1 MEMAMDLFKVKR
13 FVRARKAS
21 PEKDMEDKPVPPPEG
36 MKVEN
41 GDDLSESMKVEPSS
55 EAEEEEDDD
64 DFILNEVKKRLKE
77 LRRNSSMGL
86 IPEESCEEE
95 EEEEEET
102 SSSEWRSSEIEDH
115 QPFYRFDEKYGAY
128 CERMLFFDRMSAQRL
143 LEPGSPI
150 PSTPSPKSASKK
162 LSSALRS
169 LSMRKRGESQDDDEL
184 LQPPQDDPYQ
194 DLETAYVAHICLT
207 WEALHCQ
214 YMQLSQKIASQ
225 PDDSTPYNHAAQ
237 HFQQFLVLLQRFIE
251 NEPFEQGLRVE
262 NYARARKSFPSLLQV
277 SSIQGSERDLE
288 ESDLRIS
295 ASVLIKLIEGSILTF
310 HSFLKMDKKKS
321 GLTVSLFGGQSQNA
335 SPLQLTQSTLDKKKM
350 KLKELIKKKKG
361 WKRKSWPTTMEE
373 VELLF
378 ALIDVKVMSRTLSM
392 ARISK
397 EQLLWCEEK
406 LSKLDLSGN
415 KLKRDASPVLFPC

>member
-1 MEMAMDLFKVKR
+1 MDLFKVKR
-13 FVRARKAS
+13 FVRARKPS

-36 MKVEN
+36 TKVGN
-41 GDDLSESMKVEPSS
+41 GDDLSKSMKVEPSS
-55 EAEEEEDDD
+55 EAEEEDDD

-95 EEEEEET
+95 EEEEEEEET
-102 SSSEWRSSEIEDH
+102 SSSEWRSSEVEDH
-115 QPFYRFDEKYGAY
+115 QPFRGFDEKYNVY

-150 PSTPSPKSASKK
+150 PSTPSPNSASKK

-169 LSMRKRGESQDDDEL
+169 LSIKKRGESQEVDEL
-184 LQPPQDDPYQ
+184 LQQQQQDDPYQ

-214 YMQLSQKIASQ
+214 YMQLNQKISLR
-225 PDDSTPYNHAAQ
+225 PDDSTAYNHAAQ

-277 SSIQGSERDLE
+277 SSIQGSERDPE
-288 ESDLRIS
+288 ESDSPIS
-295 ASVLIKLIEGSILTF
+295 ASELIKLLESSILTF

-321 GLTVSLFGGQSQNA
+321 GLAVSLFGGQRQ
-335 SPLQLTQSTLDKKKM
+335 M
-350 KLKELIKKKKG
+350 
-361 WKRKSWPTTMEE
+361 R
-373 VELLF
+373 
-378 ALIDVKVMSRTLSM
+378 
-392 ARISK
+392 
-397 EQLLWCEEK
+397 
-406 LSKLDLSGN
+406 
-415 KLKRDASPVLFPC
+415 VLFN